1 MCNLITCQTSCLL
14 CIVAHY
20 SVCLQSK
27 VSQAVVVAQLVFE
40 IERFFFFSLFYQ
52 MNPGFVS

>member
-20 SVCLQSK
+20 SVCLQSM

-40 IERFFFFSLFYQ
+40 IERFFFLVCFTK
-52 MNPGFVS
+52 